1 MDVGAVMPSAPIEA
15 SARESTR
22 APALSATE
30 LARRSAEIG
39 AGSIALAG
47 RAFAALVRQVPYH
60 VPEPVASLAR
70 TPDRQRVVQGVE
82 RVGAAVSVLVAD
94 ALHLAADRIAPHL
107 PGERMVGT
115 VRETI
120 RREQDRSR
128 EAAGAFLP
136 LLVQQVAEAVVSQ
149 IDMARLARMI
159 PVEDIVAEID
169 VEAVVARLDLGGIV
183 RESTMGLSGELL
195 DALRWQGVGLDGL
208 VARSVDR
215 VLFRRGGRD
224 LTAVEALPSS

>member
-1 MDVGAVMPSAPIEA
+1 
-15 SARESTR
+15 
-22 APALSATE
+22 
-30 LARRSAEIG
+30 
-39 AGSIALAG
+39 
-47 RAFAALVRQVPYH
+47 
-60 VPEPVASLAR
+60 
-70 TPDRQRVVQGVE
+70 
-82 RVGAAVSVLVAD
+82 
-94 ALHLAADRIAPHL
+94 
-107 PGERMVGT
+107 MVGT